1 MPKCFH
7 IKAEICDF
15 SITGL
20 PCIHRK
26 YHFERMSM
34 GYCIKVSQYNAQ
46 PTAVITVKSTHIAD
60 VAAI

>member
-1 MPKCFH
+1 MPKYFH

-26 YHFERMSM
+26 YHFERMSVTENNGQKHPYWRRRGNLIM
-34 GYCIKVSQYNAQ
+34 R
-46 PTAVITVKSTHIAD
+46 D
-60 VAAI
+60 VGA